1 MNTPKPRRGYSH
13 RAELNTK
20 FHPAQSGI
28 PDSTEFTVYCQD
40 CADARLSIH
49 GETPGI
55 LRRMEAGT
63 GTSAEIYLETYMKDI
78 TQRHN
83 SQFLRGA
90 TVWEEEPNA

>member
-1 MNTPKPRRGYSH
+1 MNTPKPRSGYPH

-49 GETPGI
+49 AKHQESFDAWKQ
-55 LRRMEAGT
+55 E
-63 GTSAEIYLETYMKDI
+63 
-78 TQRHN
+78 Q
-83 SQFLRGA
+83 
-90 TVWEEEPNA
+90 EPAPKFT

>member
-1 MNTPKPRRGYSH
+1 MNIPKPRSGYPH

-28 PDSTEFTVYCQD
+28 PESTEFTVYCQD
-40 CADARLSIH
+40 CADASLSIH

-55 LRRMEAGT
+55 LRRMEAASY
-63 GTSAEIYLETYMKDI
+63 TSAETDLETYMKDVI
-78 TQRHN
+78 SRHN

-90 TVWEEEPNA
+90 LAWREINV

>member
-1 MNTPKPRRGYSH
+1 MNIPKPRSGYPH

-63 GTSAEIYLETYMKDI
+63 GTGAEIDLETYMKDVI
-78 TQRHN
+78 SRHN

-90 TVWEEEPNA
+90 LAWREINV